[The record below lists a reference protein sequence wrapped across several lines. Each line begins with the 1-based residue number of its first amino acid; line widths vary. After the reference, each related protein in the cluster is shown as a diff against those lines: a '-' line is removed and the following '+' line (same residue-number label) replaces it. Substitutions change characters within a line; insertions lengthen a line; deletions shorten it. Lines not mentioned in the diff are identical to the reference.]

1 MAKFG
6 ACGFPVVFKPNLHLY
21 LFRNVD
27 YAACFREKIRE
38 FGHYAVELVGLSVS
52 IHFDAVRDGDVVVVI
67 SCWASIIDFGIELA
81 QSG

>member
-6 ACGFPVVFKPNLHLY
+6 ACGFPVIFKPNLHPH

-38 FGHYAVELVGLSVS
+38 FGHYAVELVRLSVS
-52 IHFDAVRDGDVVVVI
+52 IHFDAVKDGNVVVVT
-67 SCWASIIDFGIELA
+67 SYWTSMIDFGIELA
-81 QSG
+81 